1 MTEQEKFEISVEK
14 CMEDHQAVGMAIAI
28 VDAQG
33 VTKYEHFF
41 GERDQE
47 TGKRI
52 DEETIFGL
60 ASLTKS
66 FTCLAILK
74 MQEDGILSIEDPVSD
89 YIPEFKGMNQ
99 GEPVLIKHLMF
110 HSGGYFPQSRIV
122 VDTVA
127 AELGLDEAVVG
138 DLAYNAEL
146 AQEGC
151 RQVAGRLDAQKEF
164 IGRPG
169 EYFSYCNDGYGLLS
183 DIIYHHGGSA
193 SYADYL
199 LEHILKPLG
208 MERSFCDFVR
218 PLKDENHAA
227 LYAVIAGELTKVRDY
242 HDNAFVLNGG
252 GAMKST
258 LKDLKK
264 YIAMYLNDG
273 TGLDGTAI
281 AKPETITAMTTK
293 HQMDSYVT
301 DYGYGLDIK
310 ELNGLQ
316 VAGHGGSLPGV
327 SSHLLWCRER
337 GMGVIVLCNT
347 EDVPVSGVA
356 EAALSMGMGF
366 KAERIRHHY
375 ENKPWDTQT
384 LKEACGVYA
393 SDEGTKVEL
402 FIGEAGEALLKNG
415 DKVSAVT
422 MIEPG
427 HGMVAGEYGD
437 TFIQMIADDRRGI
450 FGMRYGSRILPRSKA

>member
-1 MTEQEKFEISVEK
+1 MTEQEKFETSVKK
-14 CMEDHQAVGMAIAI
+14 CMEDHQAVGMAVAI

-33 VTKYEHFF
+33 VTKYERFF
-41 GERDQE
+41 GKRDQE
-47 TGKRI
+47 TGKDI
-52 DEETIFGL
+52 DDETIFGL

-151 RQVAGRLDAQKEF
+151 RQVAGRLDAQEEF

-227 LYAVIAGELTKVRDY
+227 LYAVVAGELTKVR
-242 HDNAFVLNGG
+242 L
-252 GAMKST
+252 
-258 LKDLKK
+258 
-264 YIAMYLNDG
+264 
-273 TGLDGTAI
+273 
-281 AKPETITAMTTK
+281 
-293 HQMDSYVT
+293 
-301 DYGYGLDIK
+301 
-310 ELNGLQ
+310 
-316 VAGHGGSLPGV
+316 SLI
-327 SSHLLWCRER
+327 H
-337 GMGVIVLCNT
+337 I
-347 EDVPVSGVA
+347 
-356 EAALSMGMGF
+356 
-366 KAERIRHHY
+366 
-375 ENKPWDTQT
+375 
-384 LKEACGVYA
+384 
-393 SDEGTKVEL
+393 
-402 FIGEAGEALLKNG
+402 
-415 DKVSAVT
+415 
-422 MIEPG
+422 
-427 HGMVAGEYGD
+427 
-437 TFIQMIADDRRGI
+437 
-450 FGMRYGSRILPRSKA
+450 

>member
-74 MQEDGILSIEDPVSD
+74 MQEDNILSIEDPVSD

-169 EYFSYCNDGYGLLS
+169 EYLSYCNY
-183 DIIYHHGGSA
+183 
-193 SYADYL
+193 
-199 LEHILKPLG
+199 
-208 MERSFCDFVR
+208 
-218 PLKDENHAA
+218 
-227 LYAVIAGELTKVRDY
+227 
-242 HDNAFVLNGG
+242 
-252 GAMKST
+252 
-258 LKDLKK
+258 
-264 YIAMYLNDG
+264 
-273 TGLDGTAI
+273 
-281 AKPETITAMTTK
+281 
-293 HQMDSYVT
+293 
-301 DYGYGLDIK
+301 
-310 ELNGLQ
+310 
-316 VAGHGGSLPGV
+316 
-327 SSHLLWCRER
+327 
-337 GMGVIVLCNT
+337 
-347 EDVPVSGVA
+347 
-356 EAALSMGMGF
+356 
-366 KAERIRHHY
+366 
-375 ENKPWDTQT
+375 
-384 LKEACGVYA
+384 
-393 SDEGTKVEL
+393 
-402 FIGEAGEALLKNG
+402 
-415 DKVSAVT
+415 
-422 MIEPG
+422 
-427 HGMVAGEYGD
+427 
-437 TFIQMIADDRRGI
+437 
-450 FGMRYGSRILPRSKA
+450 RYGRLS

>member
-1 MTEQEKFEISVEK
+1 MTEQEKFETYVTQ
-14 CMEDHQAVGMAIAI
+14 CMNDHQAVGMAVAV

-33 VTKYEHFF
+33 ATKYEHFF
-41 GERDQE
+41 GKRDQE
-47 TGKRI
+47 TGSAI
-52 DEETIFGL
+52 DDETIFGL

-66 FTCLAILK
+66 FTCLAVLK
-74 MQEDGILSIEDPVSD
+74 MQEDGLLSIEDPVSD

-99 GEPVLIKHLMF
+99 GEPVLIKHLMI

-138 DLAYNAEL
+138 DLAYNAKL

-151 RQVAGRLDAQKEF
+151 RQVAARLDAQEEF

-169 EYFSYCNDGYGLLS
+169 AYFSYCNDGYGLLS

-218 PLKDENHAA
+218 PLKDGNHAS
-227 LYAVIAGELTKVRDY
+227 LYAVVAGELTRVKDY

-258 LKDLKK
+258 VKDLKK
-264 YIAMYLNDG
+264 YIAMYLNNG
-273 TGLDGTAI
+273 TGLNGTAV

-293 HQMDSYVT
+293 HQSDSYVT

-310 ELNGLQ
+310 ELKGLK
-316 VAGHGGSLPGV
+316 VVGHGGSLPGV
-327 SSHLLWCRER
+327 SSHLLWCPEK
-337 GMGVIVLCNT
+337 GIGVIVLCNT

-356 EAALSMGMGF
+356 EAALSMGLGF
-366 KAERIRHHY
+366 EAESCRHHY
-375 ENKPWDTQT
+375 KNRSWDAQT
-384 LKEACGVYA
+384 LEAACGVYA
-393 SDEGTKVEL
+393 SDEGVKIEL
-402 FIGEAGEALLKNG
+402 CMGEGGEVLLKNG
-415 DKVSAVT
+415 EKASSVI

-427 HGMVAGEYGD
+427 HAMIAGEYSD
-437 TFIQMIADDRRGI
+437 TFIELIADDRRGI
-450 FGMRYGSRILPRSKA
+450 FGMRYGSRILPKAGA